1 MANTDELLQLK
12 KKLESKRTERTRLE
26 AQRDQLT
33 ENLREEYG
41 LESIEAAQDRL
52 AELGEEIAKETQAID
67 RETEELKAKY
77 ADLA

>member
-26 AQRDQLT
+26 AQRDQLSKI
-33 ENLREEYG
+33 LKEEYG

-52 AELGEEIAKETQAID
+52 AELGEEIARETEVID